1 MGEAFPILKAL
12 SAIFCFMSEII
23 NEILATKKLN
33 EYIVYSDKK
42 KNKYQKD
49 QNKTIIIKKFVKKKN
64 FIQRSL
70 NGSSINGFNF
80 INNLDD
86 SSKIHHLSNKENQRT
101 KINIKI
107 TIKVA

>member
-64 FIQRSL
+64 LIQRIL